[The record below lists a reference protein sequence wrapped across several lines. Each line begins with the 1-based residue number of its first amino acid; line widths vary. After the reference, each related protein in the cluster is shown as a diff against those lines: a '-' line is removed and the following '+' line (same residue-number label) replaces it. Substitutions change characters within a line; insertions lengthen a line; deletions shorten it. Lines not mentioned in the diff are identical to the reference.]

1 MLGRTKPYEVM
12 GKWALKGI
20 VIGQA
25 KKTGPYITISV
36 INLSHAFN
44 NRELINA
51 LKDNYVFGQEHSIP
65 NKDESNTRFF

>member
-1 MLGRTKPYEVM
+1 MQDQTKPDEVM
-12 GKWALKGI
+12 GKWALRGI

-25 KKTGPYITISV
+25 KKSGPYITMSV

-51 LKDNYVFGQEHSIP
+51 LEDNYVFGQEHSMP
-65 NKDESNTRFF
+65 NEDKS